1 MEINEISKR
10 YKNQSILIFIIS
22 TFLLLIFPLILYLFF
37 PIFSGFGFIIVNSQH
52 IIRLHNVSYYLSIF
66 GGIIPFSILITSMVT
81 GLNRDLMLKIYPL
94 LFFFIIYGLI
104 IYFILVGILSLLLI
118 FFFLNEILNFNLVF
132 VGFGVVLTLGFFT
145 ITPAIQK
152 GLSNFIKL
160 NDKGVIGVKLNKSD
174 HSKVFDFINIIC
186 ERLKV
191 AMPKNIILGL
201 STDFYVTVSK
211 IKLFNGLKINNL
223 KNETLYISLPLMRV
237 LNQEEFASIIGHE
250 LAHLEGRDNVYT
262 LKFLPTRRRLNDQLK
277 ELDKIKGKNILHE
290 IAIYPVI
297 FLFNEF
303 ERKIEKI
310 TKLRELKADE
320 IGAKSGSA
328 SALIISLAKL
338 YFYELVWEDAL
349 EEYKY
354 FSKSDKKTNIINLSK
369 NFLKISKKSFKD
381 YDFERNMPNIYK
393 YEQKHPSDT
402 HPSLLERMN
411 NLKVN
416 KSEITNI
423 ALFNFTPSSISLI
436 DNAEIIEENLTQVLN
451 IVYKHSN

>member
-37 PIFSGFGFIIVNSQH
+37 PIFSGFGFIIINSQH

-66 GGIIPFSILITSMVT
+66 GGIIPFSILITSIVT
-81 GLNRDLMLKIYPL
+81 GLNRDLMLKIYPF

-132 VGFGVVLTLGFFT
+132 VGFGVFLTLGFFT

-160 NDKGVIGVKLNKSD
+160 NDKSVIGVKLNKSD
-174 HSKVFDFINIIC
+174 HSKVFDFINTIC
-186 ERLKV
+186 ERLNV
-191 AMPKNIILGL
+191 SMPKNVILGL

-237 LNQEEFASIIGHE
+237 LNKEEFASIIGHE

-290 IAIYPVI
+290 IVIYPVI
-297 FLFNEF
+297 FSH
-303 ERKIEKI
+303 I
-310 TKLRELKADE
+310 
-320 IGAKSGSA
+320 
-328 SALIISLAKL
+328 
-338 YFYELVWEDAL
+338 
-349 EEYKY
+349 
-354 FSKSDKKTNIINLSK
+354 
-369 NFLKISKKSFKD
+369 
-381 YDFERNMPNIYK
+381 
-393 YEQKHPSDT
+393 
-402 HPSLLERMN
+402 
-411 NLKVN
+411 
-416 KSEITNI
+416 
-423 ALFNFTPSSISLI
+423 
-436 DNAEIIEENLTQVLN
+436 
-451 IVYKHSN
+451 